1 MAQTIVLTLEDDG
14 MQKTTAVSGDALL
27 IIPAE
32 RARDTVMQMQTVLT
46 LDGPGVETI
55 SVSTP
60 STSPQPST
68 PTTQPGSATPLVT
81 TAATGSAT
89 RTTTG
94 AETALLTV
102 TIELC
107 MACSVFCSDKL

>member
-1 MAQTIVLTLEDDG
+1 MEQTIVLTLEDDG
-14 MQKTTAVSGDALL
+14 MLRMTAVSGDALL

-32 RARDTVMQMQTVLT
+32 RVRVTVRQMQTVLT
-46 LDGPGVETI
+46 LDGPGAETI

-60 STSPQPST
+60 STSPQLNT
-68 PTTQPGSATPLVT
+68 PTTQPGLVTPPVT

-94 AETALLTV
+94 AETNA
-102 TIELC
+102 
-107 MACSVFCSDKL
+107 FDH